1 MIYFISYLYVEHL
14 FSCPLVPSYYGI
26 GYRYI
31 VFMTRVHLTECKL
44 YNFPKKNSCF
54 YHSSNVE
61 LKQTLWFLSILCKLN
76 IILLWLIQKQ
86 LIYFKYLASCDSE
99 VPLRYHGDVWNISA
113 CEFCLCENDEVQ
125 CHKATCEPLFC
136 ELVR

>member
-1 MIYFISYLYVEHL
+1 MQAEISCYGCKKDYTYIY
-14 FSCPLVPSYYGI
+14 
-26 GYRYI
+26 
-31 VFMTRVHLTECKL
+31 
-44 YNFPKKNSCF
+44 
-54 YHSSNVE
+54 
-61 LKQTLWFLSILCKLN
+61 
-76 IILLWLIQKQ
+76 IQIW

-113 CEFCLCENDEVQ
+113 CEFCLCENGQVQ